1 MVMLIKSTGSHHQFL
16 CKPSCSNTWEKAVEE
31 IY

>member
-16 CKPSCSNTWEKAVEE
+16 CKPSCSNTWEKVVKT
-31 IY
+31 Y